1 MAPSFAWTTAALAA
15 ALAHGAG
22 SAHAAAPA
30 TSGEPVTLEPVP
42 QVPATPPA
50 DPGNQPDYLVLVEP
64 GPDLARRM
72 GTRVILRPIDNN
84 PANRRSAVALELP
97 RPASSDDPPASQHVE
112 LPAGIWRIEVSAPGF
127 LPSTREF
134 TVDATRPQQTLAW
147 DLLPDTLSA
156 DVTVATT
163 AAGQPAVAVTAT
175 SADGRKTW
183 SCVSRH
189 APCVFRLGR
198 GGWHIEA
205 RARGFV
211 PRRGAL
217 QVATDRPQ
225 TLPLTLTPGDD
236 GLSFAPGPPGASGPE
251 QPVPK
256 DIRKRAVIGLGV
268 AAIPAFGVG
277 LALTIAGRNRYV
289 HAVYGSTC
297 DHGYGPACGN
307 SLISPIHVSGAGVGS
322 LGASAGLLVASIT
335 GAFEVPRSTWW
346 ILLGVGGGLSIV
358 GAAWVGGNSALL
370 DRDLRSGPLTTID
383 GRVDRRLVASAI
395 LGLGLGT
402 AAGGLT
408 HALVLRRQRR
418 AQVAPYAAIG
428 QAGLVLTGRF

>member
-30 TSGEPVTLEPVP
+30 ATAEPVTLEPVP
-42 QVPATPPA
+42 TSPATPA
-50 DPGNQPDYLVLVEP
+50 EDPGNQPDYLVRLAP
-64 GPDLARRM
+64 GPELARRM
-72 GTRVILRPIDNN
+72 GTRVILRPIDKN
-84 PANRRSAVALELP
+84 PTLRRSAVALELP

-156 DVTVATT
+156 DVIVATT

-189 APCVFRLGR
+189 APCVLRLGR
-198 GGWHIEA
+198 GGWYIEA
-205 RARGFV
+205 RARGFAT
-211 PRRGAL
+211 RRGAL

-236 GLSFAPGPPGASGPE
+236 GLSFGPGPPGPSALTRPAS
-251 QPVPK
+251 Q
-256 DIRKRAVIGLGV
+256 DIRKRADIGLGV
-268 AAIPAFGVG
+268 AAIPVFGVG
-277 LALTIAGRNRYV
+277 LALTIVGRNRYV
-289 HAVYGSTC
+289 RAIYGDTC
-297 DHGYGPACGN
+297 DRGYGPACGN
-307 SLISPIHVSGAGVGS
+307 SLIPPIHLTGVGVGS

-335 GAFEVPRSTWW
+335 GAFEVKRSTWW
-346 ILLGVGGGLSIV
+346 ILLGVGGGLSLV
-358 GAAWVGGNSALL
+358 GAAWVGGNSVFL
-370 DRDLRSGPLTTID
+370 DRDLRSGPLTAID
-383 GRVDRRLVASAI
+383 GRVDRRLVASVI
-395 LGLGLGT
+395 LGLGLGSAT
-402 AAGGLT
+402 GALT
-408 HALVLRRQRR
+408 HALALRRHQRP
-418 AQVAPYAAIG
+418 QVAPYASPG
-428 QAGLVLTGRF
+428 QAGLLLTGRF